1 MEPQEPVSSTVE
13 LTIVTQTSTRASTN
27 KRRCRNKAEGPAST
41 SPSQDPQALALPVS
55 TIASENAA
63 PTGRKRKSSEPSAP
77 IRRSPRL
84 SNEQST
90 PGRGTGVLPEF
101 VTQSDQV
108 TGHWQ
113 PPPPS
118 PLAASQRPF
127 RIQLS
132 RAKRN
137 LHGAGPRAIGS
148 LYFLQIF
155 TAFLQSI
162 GEQPEYSATGQ
173 GQVIF
178 FETDDLMPK
187 KGWRAISS
195 ALDRNQPTTTFLCG
209 NQTRREN
216 PLINRSSGIGPI
228 NGIEP

>member
-118 PLAASQRPF
+118 PLAASQRPY

-137 LHGAGPRAIGS
+137 LHGAGPRAGSVLFADFYHFSAAYWRALSCHRAGPPGS
-148 LYFLQIF
+148 LFLR
-155 TAFLQSI
+155 LM
-162 GEQPEYSATGQ
+162 TGCPLT
-173 GQVIF
+173 GSVAASG
-178 FETDDLMPK
+178 PK
-187 KGWRAISS
+187 RVFSS
-195 ALDRNQPTTTFLCG
+195 WSD
-209 NQTRREN
+209 
-216 PLINRSSGIGPI
+216 
-228 NGIEP
+228 